1 MHTKIRKKVLDNSY
15 QSAARMS
22 TYYNKKKGMKVQ
34 TFHIGEKVTVSI
46 PNLDRSKTDVLS
58 DVLSSPI
65 VDMSYQYGFYLQE
78 GTVQI
83 QILGHQMTYSV
94 AEQDF
99 EDHLR
104 QEKILSRAY

>member
-34 TFHIGEKVTVSI
+34 TFNIGEKVTVSI
-46 PNLDRSKTDVLS
+46 PNLDRSKT

-83 QILGHQMTYSV
+83 QIFGASN
-94 AEQDF
+94 DIF
-99 EDHLR
+99 CC
-104 QEKILSRAY
+104 RAGF